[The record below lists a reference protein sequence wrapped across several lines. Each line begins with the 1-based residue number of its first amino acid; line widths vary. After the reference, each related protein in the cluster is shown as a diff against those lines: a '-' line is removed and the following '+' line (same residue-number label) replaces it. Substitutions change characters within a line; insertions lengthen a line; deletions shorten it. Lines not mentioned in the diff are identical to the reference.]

1 VELELRKPGNPGD
14 RIVAEID
21 ERHLADL
28 FINVIP
34 SICQRLE
41 RLEARQT
48 LIIGLVTAFNVTLL
62 AAVLA
67 VVFDLIKGG

>member
-1 VELELRKPGNPGD
+1 LELRKPGNPGD